1 MDLIQEFR
9 ERELLAQCTNLEA
22 VERLLK
28 EKKITFYIGF
38 DPTASSLHI
47 GHFMQF
53 KTIKYFQDAGH
64 KAIVIFGG
72 GTAMIGDPSGKTDM
86 RPMLTKEEIDE
97 YIENFKKQ
105 ADKYIPGA
113 VYINNADWLCEIKY
127 IDMLREVGAHFTVNR
142 MLAAECFKSRYEKG
156 LSFLEFNYM
165 IMQGYDFY
173 RLYKEHNCVLQCGGD
188 DQWSNI
194 LAGYELI
201 RRKEQ
206 KEVYALTFALLPDAS
221 GTKMGKT
228 AGNAVWLDPGLTS
241 PYDFY
246 QHWRNT
252 DDSLVIKYL
261 KMMTYVPVSEIK
273 DIEKSFTDA
282 KNINAAKDKLAYEV
296 TKMIHGDEEAQ
307 KAQTA
312 AKSLFYGGADDENM
326 PKELLNDS
334 VFAGDNKLPL
344 LDLLVMNGKMP
355 FLAKSKREARQLI
368 EQGGVFIGENK
379 VSNVDYAVP
388 KEDLRAGI
396 IIKKG
401 KKTFKKFI
409 ISQ

>member
-1 MDLIQEFR
+1 MDLIQTFK

-22 VERLLK
+22 VEKLLK
-28 EKKITFYIGF
+28 EQKITFYIGF
-38 DPTASSLHI
+38 DATASSLHI
-47 GHFMQF
+47 GHFMRFQ
-53 KTIKYFQDAGH
+53 TIRYFQDAGH

-72 GTAMIGDPSGKTDM
+72 GTTMVGDPSGKTDM
-86 RPMLTKEEIDE
+86 RPMLTKEEIDG

-105 ADKYIPGA
+105 ADKYIPGTLY
-113 VYINNADWLCEIKY
+113 VNNADWLCEIKY

-173 RLYKEHNCVLQCGGD
+173 KLYKDYNCIMQCGGD
-188 DQWSNI
+188 DQWSNM
-194 LAGYELI
+194 LAGADLI

-206 KEVYALTFALLPDAS
+206 KEAHVLTFALLLDSS

-228 AGNAVWLDPGLTS
+228 AGNAVWLDPELTS

-261 KMMTYVPVSEIK
+261 KMATYVPIAEI
-273 DIEKSFTDA
+273 DEIAAGFSDA

-296 TKMIHGDEEAQ
+296 TKMIHGEDEAQ

-312 AKSLFYGGADDENM
+312 AKAVFYGGGDDANMPATTLTDENFS
-326 PKELLNDS
+326 EGGS
-334 VFAGDNKLPL
+334 ITVV
-344 LDLLVMNGKMP
+344 DLLILGG
-355 FLAKSKREARQLI
+355 LAKSKREARQLI
-368 EQGGVFIGENK
+368 EQGGVLLGDVK
-379 VSNVDYAVP
+379 VADTAQTVTREQAD
-388 KEDLRAGI
+388 AGVV
-396 IIKKG
+396 IKKG
-401 KKTFKKFI
+401 KKAFMKFMI
-409 ISQ
+409 

>member
-9 ERELLAQCTNLEA
+9 ERELLAQCTNLEV
-22 VERLLK
+22 VEELLK
-28 EKKITFYIGF
+28 TQKVTFYIGF

-72 GTAMIGDPSGKTDM
+72 GTAMIGDPSGRTDM
-86 RPMLTKEEIDE
+86 RPMLTTEEING

-113 VYINNADWLCEIKY
+113 LYINNADWLCEIKY
-127 IDMLREVGAHFTVNR
+127 IDMLREVGIHFTVNR

-173 RLYKEHNCVLQCGGD
+173 KLFKEHNCILQCGGD
-188 DQWSNI
+188 DQWSNM
-194 LAGYELI
+194 LAGADLI

-206 KEVYALTFALLPDAS
+206 KEAHVLTFALLPGAD

-228 AGNAVWLDPGLTS
+228 SKNAVWLDPELTS

-246 QHWRNT
+246 QNWRNT
-252 DDSLVIKYL
+252 DDSLVVKYL
-261 KMMTYVPVSEIK
+261 KMMTYVPIGEINE
-273 DIEKSFTDA
+273 IEKNFTDA
-282 KNINAAKDKLAYEV
+282 KNINAAKDRLAYEL
-296 TKMIHGDEEAQ
+296 TKMIHGEDEAK
-307 KAQTA
+307 KAQEA
-312 AKSLFYGGADDENM
+312 AKALFVSGSSSANENM
-326 PKELLNDS
+326 PTTTLTDDDFIDGKIS
-334 VFAGDNKLPL
+334 I
-344 LDLLVMNGKMP
+344 LDLLTVSK
-355 FLAKSKREARQLI
+355 LALSKGEAKRLI
-368 EQGGVFIGENK
+368 DQGGICVGEEK
-379 VSNVDYAVP
+379 ITQYSFAAE
-388 KEDLRAGI
+388 KSQIEEDGL

-401 KKTFKKFI
+401 KKIFHRFVCE
-409 ISQ
+409 